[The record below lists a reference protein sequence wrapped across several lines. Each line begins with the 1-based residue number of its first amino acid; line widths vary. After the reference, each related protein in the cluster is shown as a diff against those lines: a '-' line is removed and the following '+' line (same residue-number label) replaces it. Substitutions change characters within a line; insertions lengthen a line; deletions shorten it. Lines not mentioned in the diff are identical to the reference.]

1 MRSCPTLRTEICV
14 RASDAM
20 TKIVQSGT
28 VAGAK
33 LRQSGAGGARKEFL
47 IDADERRMI
56 VKNPIRLQMV
66 DVLLDDLRMKRRER
80 PLEVLG
86 TDRAVHKKRFNVDE

>member
-1 MRSCPTLRTEICV
+1 
-14 RASDAM
+14 
-20 TKIVQSGT
+20 
-28 VAGAK
+28 
-33 LRQSGAGGARKEFL
+33 
-47 IDADERRMI
+47 MI